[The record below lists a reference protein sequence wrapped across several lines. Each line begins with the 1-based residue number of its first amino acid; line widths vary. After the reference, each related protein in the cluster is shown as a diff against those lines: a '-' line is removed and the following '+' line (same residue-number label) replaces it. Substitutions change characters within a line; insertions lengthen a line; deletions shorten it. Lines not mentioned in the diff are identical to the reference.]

1 MKKIKTNYTILIL
14 NKTEIK
20 KQISNECEFLSYL
33 EKRNNITS
41 MKYLS
46 FIDMNENIRIKK
58 DISFDKIGNYAI
70 YILAQTIDKFS
81 IYKYLGTESYSYTK
95 IFHTKTNNEKIDNME
110 IIAIFIFIILIV
122 ILIIL
127 YFVFRCVRRNKIKK
141 LFYSINSNSLLPEDL
156 DNLKSSINKLI
167 EHKNINDK
175 NNTNN
180 DNNFLLLDKPCLED
194 EKENEKNNNI
204 INNNVENNDN
214 EYEQGQSAAPLLGDT
229 YCSEEDRIKN
239 ELAKINKPSN
249 TKKIKSKE
257 KMYINT
263 NKGDGYG

>member
-1 MKKIKTNYTILIL
+1 
-14 NKTEIK
+14 
-20 KQISNECEFLSYL
+20 
-33 EKRNNITS
+33 
-41 MKYLS
+41 
-46 FIDMNENIRIKK
+46 MNENIRIKK

-70 YILAQTIDKFS
+70 YILAQTIDNFS

-95 IFHTKTNNEKIDNME
+95 LFQTKTNNEKIDNME
-110 IIAIFIFIILIV
+110 IIAILIFIILIV

-127 YFVFRCVRRNKIKK
+127 YFVFRYIRKNKIKR

-156 DNLKSSINKLI
+156 DNLKSSLNKLI

-194 EKENEKNNNI
+194 EKENEKKNNI
-204 INNNVENNDN
+204 INNNMENNDN

-249 TKKIKSKE
+249 TNKIKNKE

-263 NKGDGYG
+263 NKGDGDEYG